1 MKKTS
6 KKKALKKPTKKV
18 VKKTKKPIVKV
29 KLERK
34 KRKRLSKFVRVNMAT
49 MTSVDSQTY
58 LPVTIRH
65 IHG

>member
-6 KKKALKKPTKKV
+6 KKKALKKPTKK
-18 VKKTKKPIVKV
+18 TDKKPIVKV

-34 KRKRLSKFVRVNMAT
+34 KRKRLSKFVQVNMAT

>member
-6 KKKALKKPTKKV
+6 KKEALKKPTKK
-18 VKKTKKPIVKV
+18 TAKKPLVKV
-29 KLERK
+29 KSEPK
-34 KRKRLSKFVRVNMAT
+34 NRKRLSKFVQVNMAT

>member
-6 KKKALKKPTKKV
+6 KKKALKKPTQ
-18 VKKTKKPIVKV
+18 KTAKKPIVKV

-34 KRKRLSKFVRVNMAT
+34 KRKRLSKFVQVNMAT

>member
-6 KKKALKKPTKKV
+6 KKKALKKHTKK
-18 VKKTKKPIVKV
+18 TDKKPIVKV

-34 KRKRLSKFVRVNMAT
+34 KRKRLSKFVQVNMAT

>member
-6 KKKALKKPTKKV
+6 KKKALKKPTKK
-18 VKKTKKPIVKV
+18 TDKKPIVKV

-34 KRKRLSKFVRVNMAT
+34 KRKKLSKFVQVNMAT

>member
-6 KKKALKKPTKKV
+6 KKKALKKPTKK
-18 VKKTKKPIVKV
+18 PIVKV
-29 KLERK
+29 KSERK
-34 KRKRLSKFVRVNMAT
+34 KRKKLSKFVQVNMAT

>member
-6 KKKALKKPTKKV
+6 KKEALKKPTKK
-18 VKKTKKPIVKV
+18 TAKKPLVKV
-29 KLERK
+29 KSEPK
-34 KRKRLSKFVRVNMAT
+34 KRKRLSKVVQVNMAT

>member
-6 KKKALKKPTKKV
+6 KKKALKKPTKK
-18 VKKTKKPIVKV
+18 TAKKPLVKV
-29 KLERK
+29 KSEPK
-34 KRKRLSKFVRVNMAT
+34 KRKRLSKFVQVNMAT